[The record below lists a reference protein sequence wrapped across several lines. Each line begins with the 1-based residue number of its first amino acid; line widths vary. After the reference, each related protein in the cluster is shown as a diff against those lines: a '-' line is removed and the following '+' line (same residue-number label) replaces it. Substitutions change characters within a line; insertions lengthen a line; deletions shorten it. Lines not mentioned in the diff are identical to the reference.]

1 MNHSSARFQRKGF
14 WRLSLN
20 LTMTNVMAFKPYQR
34 KHSSIFI
41 KPSAQVNNTVFLRVV
56 LRNNLTWKSNESSFA
71 NITSKIIM
79 RIIFR
84 LPFYLKNLFFVFF
97 ETMILPYPNNYN
109 LVGYCIHD
117 LNSFT
122 MLLLGEINNLPPAY
136 L

>member
-1 MNHSSARFQRKGF
+1 MNLALICKYYIQ
-14 WRLSLN
+14 N
-20 LTMTNVMAFKPYQR
+20 
-34 KHSSIFI
+34 
-41 KPSAQVNNTVFLRVV
+41 
-56 LRNNLTWKSNESSFA
+56 
-71 NITSKIIM
+71 M

-109 LVGYCIHD
+109 LVGYCIRD